1 MKFDSISEN
10 ENLYCL
16 QLNLIQLNSAI
27 GGKGVVQPWYD
38 FLEEMD
44 FDDGDEISIYYR
56 YYEKIWDI
64 IIRREEDWEDTNNNQ
79 TTFSSNKL
87 C

>member
-1 MKFDSISEN
+1 MTVLRRSGPP
-10 ENLYCL
+10 L
-16 QLNLIQLNSAI
+16 QWKVETLNPTI

-56 YYEKIWDI
+56 YYEKIWYI
-64 IIRREEDWEDTNNNQ
+64 IIRRQEDWDDSDTD
-79 TTFSSNKL
+79 
-87 C
+87 

>member
-16 QLNLIQLNSAI
+16 QLNLIQLNPAI
-27 GGKGVVQPWYD
+27 GGKGGVQPWDD

-56 YYEKIWDI
+56 YYEK
-64 IIRREEDWEDTNNNQ
+64 NLGYHNQ
-79 TTFSSNKL
+79 EAGGL
-87 C
+87 GGY